1 MVIKCILQCNYRWA
15 TAITVFII
23 WCTLYNV
30 LILFLKKVFL
40 WYTLLYIV
48 SVTVEKPLK
57 IVKFWSRKFS
67 FKPDQEEG
75 VHSLLT
81 DLPEKRGSST
91 KTSYFV
97 RSTLSETKSGPSNRL
112 KGLSKLWFRSW
123 LPDDSQDFL
132 QKLFSLDISCSLS
145 GQRTRRTKSML
156 GSSGILHRPLCFLG
170 YQQYHGKGGE
180 SLPPN
185 EKQGGEET
193 DLDDEIFIWAPFFF
207 GRDSPVILTPI
218 IGHIFR
224 RPAWLEISAILA
236 LALLSNLMT
245 IWWGLTKTGSPR
257 GEGRGG
263 LTHAKIF
270 SGGFDI

>member
-1 MVIKCILQCNYRWA
+1 MAWLDLLLSPVI
-15 TAITVFII
+15 
-23 WCTLYNV
+23 
-30 LILFLKKVFL
+30 
-40 WYTLLYIV
+40 
-48 SVTVEKPLK
+48 
-57 IVKFWSRKFS
+57 
-67 FKPDQEEG
+67 
-75 VHSLLT
+75 
-81 DLPEKRGSST
+81 GSST

-112 KGLSKLWFRSW
+112 KGFSKLWFRSW

-207 GRDSPVILTPI
+207 GRDSPGILTPI
-218 IGHIFR
+218 IGQIFR

-236 LALLSNLMT
+236 LALLSHLMT
-245 IWWGLTKTGSPR
+245 IWWGLTFQRARLLCNLSH
-257 GEGRGG
+257 G
-263 LTHAKIF
+263 LGLDCLDGLNGLHDL
-270 SGGFDI
+270 GLHDGHPLLL